1 MAHMNAYVRM
11 PDPGDTVTLMVTGTL
26 RELRT
31 LEGFCGLTTVEVPT
45 GEHVTAPLP
54 GQPGVR
60 ILAGDITPTLMH
72 ALSDAIEYAG
82 EQDPEWVAAEVLD
95 RVDLYERAQDEL
107 SGFTPAAC
115 TMCGG
120 HGEVVEGHPC
130 PRCKGSGSEPRK

>member
-60 ILAGDITPTLMH
+60 VLPGDITPTLMQ
-72 ALSDAIEYAG
+72 ALDWAIEYGG
-82 EQDPEWVAAEVLD
+82 EQDPEWVAPETLD
-95 RVDLYERAQDEL
+95 WLELIEKARDEFR
-107 SGFTPAAC
+107 GYVAD
-115 TMCGG
+115 
-120 HGEVVEGHPC
+120 EGD
-130 PRCKGSGSEPRK
+130 